1 MARLYKFLALLFHLI
16 FLQSTTAIFNLN
28 YLNDLFDLLK
38 KPVYQTTPSPFL
50 QSISVNNST
59 SSETGTETTNSH
71 PIKIDGYKLSD
82 VKHQLQVVKEF
93 NKNVSE
99 KYGDLQTLQ
108 KYYQTINKNYL
119 DNLAKMEIVGE
130 SKNVRQMKR
139 VRESLIKSMN
149 DTTGISM
156 NNLKNLENGVQI
168 HKLSKS
174 LLEMLSKNF
183 GDNEK
188 EQNYKKYGEIK
199 ENLGHYINKTFEI
212 SANNFASLEND
223 VRIYQLSNRL
233 LSSFKKLGELLAKG
247 DGPHFEDDTENS
259 LNLVGEYLKTEAVKT
274 TTRITTTT
282 TMATST
288 EMTTHEDNP
297 PTTESSFIEI
307 QNTDYYQQ
315 KTEQNFNEITAVVE
329 KLEEYLEKPNK
340 INPNLIE
347 NNQNDDDP
355 KKDPN
360 TNNNNIDQLS
370 EYDQQIIASLQ
381 ELHDITTKMEGIF
394 DNVQNKAN
402 KFHSSVID
410 QWLVFNPMKSQKYIA
425 CEHGGTS
432 DNCKKQLEKMNKNSN
447 NNKKQGR
454 IAAGGVIGNGDFR
467 VEGRDFYVLSSV
479 IIYSMFF

>member
-1 MARLYKFLALLFHLI
+1 MARLYKFLALLLHLI
-16 FLQSTTAIFNLN
+16 FLQSTAAIFNLN

-50 QSISVNNST
+50 QSISVNNSST
-59 SSETGTETTNSH
+59 SSETETINSQS

-188 EQNYKKYGEIK
+188 EGQNHRKYGEIK

-247 DGPHFEDDTENS
+247 DAPHFEDDTENS
-259 LNLVGEYLKTEAVKT
+259 LNLVGEYLKTEAVE
-274 TTRITTTT
+274 TTTT
-282 TMATST
+282 TTT
-288 EMTTHEDNP
+288 ITPTTTKMTTADNP
-297 PTTESSFIEI
+297 PTTQSSFIEI

-315 KTEQNFNEITAVVE
+315 KTEQNFNEITAVVD
-329 KLEEYLEKPNK
+329 KLEQYFEEPIK
-340 INPNLIE
+340 IN
-347 NNQNDDDP
+347 DDP
-355 KKDPN
+355 KKDP
-360 TNNNNIDQLS
+360 TNNKNKNINQNQLS

-432 DNCKKQLEKMNKNSN
+432 DNCKKQLEKMNKNSEN
-447 NNKKQGR
+447 KQGR
-454 IAAGGVIGNGDFR
+454 IVAGGVMGNGDFR
-467 VEGRDFYVLSSV
+467 VGGNIPFYVLSSV